1 MTTQHLFSAGCGLA
15 WTATNHSIACQKGT
29 AMTDEKTY
37 ESVFVA
43 RQPILDTQNDT
54 WGYMM
59 LFRDSAEADHA
70 VFTDNSEATMSLVA
84 NLPLCDMPK
93 SAKTRFLIHFTP
105 EAVVRGIPHAIPW
118 DNTVIILEEIA
129 DPDEALIVALGD
141 LMLDG
146 YELAINNF
154 EGRPG
159 CERLAELADTLLI
172 DVEGKDQAEL
182 EAIVTRGKKFGVT
195 RMVAKKVE
203 NSVDLAKVRN
213 AGFHLFHGFFFKRPE
228 TESGRKINS
237 ARATRLKLFEII
249 EKEEPNF
256 DALAPAIE
264 ADVAIS
270 YRLLNFL
277 NSANFSFATKV
288 TSIKQAVVLTGWKP
302 IRNWLRLII
311 LTDLTPSEKTLELA
325 YISAHRAKLF
335 ETAALGSGYE
345 DDSDTLFIV
354 GLFSLLDA
362 MLDTDMKEITH
373 HLPVDDEVKATLC
386 GKKTRYTPWLDLAK
400 AIEAS
405 DWDEVGKRAAA
416 LNLLP
421 GTVAVSYQH
430 AFTWADAFFSSKPG
444 A

>member
-1 MTTQHLFSAGCGLA
+1 
-15 WTATNHSIACQKGT
+15 
-29 AMTDEKTY
+29 MTDEKTY
-37 ESVFVA
+37 EPVFVA
-43 RQPILDTQNDT
+43 RQPIFDAQNET

-59 LFRDSAEADHA
+59 LFRDSADADHA
-70 VFTDNSEATMSLVA
+70 VFTDNSEATMRLVA
-84 NLPLCDMPK
+84 NLPLCDTPENCQ
-93 SAKTRFLIHFTP
+93 TRFLVHFTP
-105 EAVVRGIPHAIPW
+105 EAVIRGIPHAIPW
-118 DNTVIILEEIA
+118 NNTVIILEEA
-129 DPDEALIVALGD
+129 EDPDEALIVALGD
-141 LMLDG
+141 LILDG
-146 YELAINNF
+146 YGLAVNNF
-154 EGRPG
+154 EGKPG

-172 DVEGKDQAEL
+172 DVEGKSQAEL
-182 EAIVTRGKKFGVT
+182 EAIVARGKKTGAT
-195 RMVAKKVE
+195 RMIAKKVE
-203 NSVDLAKVRN
+203 NSMELEKAKN

-228 TESGRKINS
+228 IESGRKISS
-237 ARATRLKLFEII
+237 AKATRLKLFEII
-249 EKEEPNF
+249 EKDEPNF

-345 DDSDTLFIV
+345 EESDTLFIV

-362 MLDTDMKEITH
+362 MLDTAMKEITN

-386 GKKTRYTPWLDLAK
+386 GRRTKYTPWLDLAK

-405 DWDEVGKRAAA
+405 DWDEVGTRASA

-444 A
+444 AD

>member
-1 MTTQHLFSAGCGLA
+1 
-15 WTATNHSIACQKGT
+15 
-29 AMTDEKTY
+29 MTDEKTY

-43 RQPILDTQNDT
+43 RQPIFDTQNET

-59 LFRDSAEADHA
+59 LFRDSGDADHA
-70 VFTDNSEATMSLVA
+70 VFTDNSEATMSLVS
-84 NLPLCDMPK
+84 NLPLCDTPRND
-93 SAKTRFLIHFTP
+93 KTRFLIHFTP

-118 DNTVIILEEIA
+118 DNTVIILEEIE
-129 DPDEALIVALGD
+129 DPDEALFVALGD

-146 YELAINNF
+146 YELALNNF
-154 EGRPG
+154 EGKPG
-159 CERLAELADTLLI
+159 CERLGELADTLLI
-172 DVEGKDQAEL
+172 DVEGKDQADL
-182 EAIVTRGKKFGVT
+182 EAIVTRAKRFGAP
-195 RMVAKKVE
+195 RLVAKRVE
-203 NSVDLAKVRN
+203 NAEDLERARN
-213 AGFHLFHGFFFKRPE
+213 AGFTLFHGFFFKRPQI
-228 TESGRKINS
+228 ESGRKISS
-237 ARATRLKLFEII
+237 AKATRLKLFEII
-249 EKEEPNF
+249 EKDEPNF

-311 LTDLTPSEKTLELA
+311 LTDLAPSEKTLELA

-345 DDSDTLFIV
+345 EDSDTLFIV

-362 MLDTDMKEITH
+362 MLDTAMKEITD
-373 HLPVDDEVKATLC
+373 HLPVDEEVKATLC
-386 GKKTRYTPWLDLAK
+386 GKRTRFTPWLDLAK

-405 DWDEVGKRAAA
+405 DWDEVGERAAA

-444 A
+444 SD